1 MLALNDEMQKILI
14 MQTVSIIITL
24 ITSITAIIV
33 ARMAHQTRSE
43 VKNDHS
49 TNLREDLD
57 RIRNAVSDVR
67 ASVEHVIRRHDAEF
81 ARLWRHLKRR

>member
-1 MLALNDEMQKILI
+1 MTLNDEMQKILI
-14 MQTVSIIITL
+14 MQTVSIVITL

-33 ARMAHQTRSE
+33 ARLAHQTRSE
-43 VKNDHS
+43 VKNDHT

-57 RIRNAVSDVR
+57 RIRDAVSDVR

>member
-1 MLALNDEMQKILI
+1 MSLNDEMQKILI

-33 ARMAHQTRSE
+33 ARLTHETRSE
-43 VKNDHS
+43 VKNDHN

-57 RIRNAVSDVR
+57 RIRDAVSDVR

-81 ARLWRHLKRR
+81 ARLWRHLKRK

>member
-33 ARMAHQTRSE
+33 ARLAHQTRSE
-43 VKNDHS
+43 VKNEHA

-57 RIRNAVSDVR
+57 RIRDAVSDVR

>member
-14 MQTVSIIITL
+14 MQTVSIVITL

-33 ARMAHQTRSE
+33 ARLARQTRSE

-57 RIRNAVSDVR
+57 SIRDAVSDVR

>member
-14 MQTVSIIITL
+14 MQTVSVVITL

-33 ARMAHQTRSE
+33 ARLAHQTRSE

-57 RIRNAVSDVR
+57 SIRDAVSDVR

>member
-1 MLALNDEMQKILI
+1 MSLNDEMQKILI

-33 ARMAHQTRSE
+33 ARLAHQTRGE
-43 VKNDHS
+43 VKNDHT

-57 RIRNAVSDVR
+57 RIRDAVGDVR

>member
-1 MLALNDEMQKILI
+1 MSVNDEMQKILI

-24 ITSITAIIV
+24 ITSITSIIV
-33 ARMAHQTRSE
+33 ARLARETRSE
-43 VKNDHS
+43 VKNDHN

-57 RIRNAVSDVR
+57 RIRDAVSDVR

-81 ARLWRHLKRR
+81 ARLWRHLKRK